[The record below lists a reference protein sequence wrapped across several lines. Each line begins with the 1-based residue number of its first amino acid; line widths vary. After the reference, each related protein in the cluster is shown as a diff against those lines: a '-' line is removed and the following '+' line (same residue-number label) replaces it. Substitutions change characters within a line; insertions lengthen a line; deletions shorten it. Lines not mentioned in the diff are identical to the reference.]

1 MHLVAHLLI
10 IAFIFVTANGSYQ
23 SSTLMSSSN
32 KKKERRGSPLRIDIH
47 ESVITES
54 GNRYSLPTPTL
65 LKMRGG
71 LSIPSLSS
79 MPLYSVKIFSQF
91 LLTLINV
98 LCFTLPLYNEKIS
111 GNTYILSLANS
122 FAAGIFLML
131 AFGHMLP
138 HSLTILESIGKDKN
152 LAFYMTLIGYLIVFF
167 IENVAFDVHH
177 VEGGDNDT
185 SSSKSAIVLLFA
197 MAVHSLMETA
207 ALGLTTDSRST
218 ILLATSIGLHQPAE
232 SLALLVAFLKTGMSK
247 TVIMKWLGL
256 FRYSICIFNTY
267 TCVFILTPYVVLLDL
282 LVSLLVF

>member
-1 MHLVAHLLI
+1 
-10 IAFIFVTANGSYQ
+10 
-23 SSTLMSSSN
+23 
-32 KKKERRGSPLRIDIH
+32 
-47 ESVITES
+47 
-54 GNRYSLPTPTL
+54 
-65 LKMRGG
+65 
-71 LSIPSLSS
+71 

-256 FRYSICIFNTY
+256 FRYIFNTY
-267 TCVFILTPYVVLLDL
+267 TCVFILTPYVVLSGL